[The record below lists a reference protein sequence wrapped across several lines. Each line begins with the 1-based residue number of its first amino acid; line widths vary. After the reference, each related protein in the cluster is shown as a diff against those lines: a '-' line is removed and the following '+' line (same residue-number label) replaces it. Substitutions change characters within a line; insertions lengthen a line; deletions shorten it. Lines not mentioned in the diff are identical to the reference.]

1 MHNIYFVKTSGIGD
15 EEAVEANADKEAELE
30 AEYEAMERKTFER
43 QKQTQIE
50 NIFKFAQEYMAAAEA
65 DNLTAFEKG
74 ETQRKLW
81 ISLTQA
87 MYKFY
92 TLVYERGTD
101 RKITDQFVKKL
112 LDKMRKVHVP
122 LEDIE
127 KTMDLLWFDYYK
139 ETLRYKKR
147 VSETPESK
155 IANKKK
161 PTTLHGCMSSVKRQ
175 KQLRITL
182 CTRGEPHRVLAAR
195 AARGLGQHAVLACA
209 SEPREYIPN
218 LAHSRE
224 LGFARTPPRTTERPT
239 SAI

>member
-1 MHNIYFVKTSGIGD
+1 MLHTMHNIYFVKTSGIGD

-161 PTTLHGCMSSVKRQ
+161 TNYAAWVHEQREAAKATTHHTLH
-175 KQLRITL
+175 
-182 CTRGEPHRVLAAR
+182 
-195 AARGLGQHAVLACA
+195 
-209 SEPREYIPN
+209 
-218 LAHSRE
+218 
-224 LGFARTPPRTTERPT
+224 
-239 SAI
+239 